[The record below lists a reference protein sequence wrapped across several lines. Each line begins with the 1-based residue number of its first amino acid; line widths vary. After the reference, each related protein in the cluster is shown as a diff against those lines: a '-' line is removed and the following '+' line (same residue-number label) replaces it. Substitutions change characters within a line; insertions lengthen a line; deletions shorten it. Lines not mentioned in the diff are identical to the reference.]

1 MAEKKTG
8 NKIIAQN
15 MIQIALV
22 VGMGDIPQRA
32 AFAVHTEQP
41 HLDNPMPEKEA
52 HQRMAQ
58 FVNRRADSTRN
69 KQNTIAR
76 IACIFKERST
86 AKRDKKAENDYHSN
100 RTRKLKKQM
109 SEYLHRSSLSKTS
122 YLFSSLES
130 CLRYAFI
137 NPSISPSITESMLP
151 SS

>member
-1 MAEKKTG
+1 
-8 NKIIAQN
+8 
-15 MIQIALV
+15 MIDVFRVIRV
-22 VGMGDIPQRA
+22 VN
-32 AFAVHTEQP
+32 VTERSVRVAGLIKL
-41 HLDNPMPEKEA
+41 HFEYTVSENYA
-52 HQRMAQ
+52 HKGVAKL
-58 FVNRRADSTRN
+58 VNRRADSTRN

-109 SEYLHRSSLSKTS
+109 SEYLHKSSLSKMS
-122 YLFSSLES
+122 YLLSSLES

-137 NPSISPSITESMLP
+137 NPSISPSITESILP